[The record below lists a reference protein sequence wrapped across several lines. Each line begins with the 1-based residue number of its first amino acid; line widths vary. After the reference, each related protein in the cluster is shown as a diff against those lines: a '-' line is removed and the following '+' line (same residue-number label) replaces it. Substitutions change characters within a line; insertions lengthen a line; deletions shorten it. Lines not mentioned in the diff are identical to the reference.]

1 MTKKHVKS
9 AVAEQQELQEKF
21 IQLQVMK
28 QQAQSYL
35 EEKQKVDSA
44 LTELTMTLEAM
55 KKLKGA
61 KKDNEIW
68 PTLGSG
74 AFITGEIT
82 DISNIMIG
90 VGAGIV
96 VKKSLAEATEVMEKR
111 VADMRKVDGELMGE
125 LTGIVETIQ
134 TLEPEVEKLAEKL
147 QKEGNL

>member
-1 MTKKHVKS
+1 MAKKHVKS
-9 AVAEQQELQEKF
+9 AVSEQQELQEKF

-55 KKLKGA
+55 KKLKGT
-61 KKDNEIW
+61 KTNNEIW

-74 AFITGEIT
+74 TFIKGEIT
-82 DISNIMIG
+82 DASNIMVG

-96 VKKSLAEATEVMEKR
+96 VKKTLADATEVMEKR
-111 VADMRKVDGELMGE
+111 VADMRKVDDELMGE
-125 LTGIVETIQ
+125 LTKIVETIQ
-134 TLEPEVEKLAEKL
+134 SLEPEVEKLAEKL